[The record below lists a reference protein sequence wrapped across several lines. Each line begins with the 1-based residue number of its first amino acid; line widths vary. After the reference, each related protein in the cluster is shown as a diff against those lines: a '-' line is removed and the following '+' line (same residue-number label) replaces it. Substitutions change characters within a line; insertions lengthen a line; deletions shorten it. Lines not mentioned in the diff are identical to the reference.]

1 MSAPLTCFP
10 AYAGLFA
17 SLLLALACNAFLD
30 IGYGIFGV
38 EIVFWAAVFGWTLL
52 VGWRQHGQADERG
65 AGQQTM
71 VLLIGAAL
79 TILVFIPTWG
89 FPRAG
94 VYVLG
99 ILQASM
105 NCVTTT
111 RRQLHF
117 GLLVSAVMVMFAAAH
132 FRADWT
138 MLFYL
143 VPYIVAV
150 VFTLVSEQ
158 ISRRAR
164 DLREA
169 SLGTPDPAGQGL
181 AIAAATALILALAGF
196 LYMLTPQPGW
206 PHLFWRWGQPTNI
219 GFTDDPGESGRAGR
233 QPGGEA
239 GQGEGGQGGAGGRG
253 EGSGG
258 GRPEEAD
265 AGLEL
270 MPQWS
275 WPDARKMREAARRP
289 GMPGWQSGLIG
300 QLADAEEWVGKTC
313 SPLLAEI
320 RELLQKLAEWLR
332 EHRAAI
338 ADVLLALLALALLAA
353 LYYWL
358 LREVRAVTWVRT
370 RFDYLRLVAFDAG
383 APGASGAG
391 QFYRAMERLFA
402 LRETPRRANANTREF
417 LREATEFREVLPP
430 PAAELTGLFER
441 CRYGEKAPTAPER
454 QRMRDLYRALFRALG

>member
-138 MLFYL
+138 MLFYF
-143 VPYIVAV
+143 VPYLLAV
-150 VFTLVSEQ
+150 VFTLV
-158 ISRRAR
+158 
-164 DLREA
+164 
-169 SLGTPDPAGQGL
+169 
-181 AIAAATALILALAGF
+181 
-196 LYMLTPQPGW
+196 
-206 PHLFWRWGQPTNI
+206 
-219 GFTDDPGESGRAGR
+219 
-233 QPGGEA
+233 
-239 GQGEGGQGGAGGRG
+239 
-253 EGSGG
+253 
-258 GRPEEAD
+258 
-265 AGLEL
+265 
-270 MPQWS
+270 
-275 WPDARKMREAARRP
+275 
-289 GMPGWQSGLIG
+289 
-300 QLADAEEWVGKTC
+300 AE
-313 SPLLAEI
+313 
-320 RELLQKLAEWLR
+320 
-332 EHRAAI
+332 
-338 ADVLLALLALALLAA
+338 
-353 LYYWL
+353 
-358 LREVRAVTWVRT
+358 
-370 RFDYLRLVAFDAG
+370 
-383 APGASGAG
+383 
-391 QFYRAMERLFA
+391 
-402 LRETPRRANANTREF
+402 
-417 LREATEFREVLPP
+417 
-430 PAAELTGLFER
+430 
-441 CRYGEKAPTAPER
+441 
-454 QRMRDLYRALFRALG
+454 

>member
-1 MSAPLTCFP
+1 MSASLTYFP

-65 AGQQTM
+65 AGQQKV
-71 VLLIGAAL
+71 VLLIGAVL
-79 TILVFIPTWG
+79 SILVFIPTWG

-94 VYVLG
+94 VYILG
-99 ILQASM
+99 ILQAGM

-169 SLGTPDPAGQGL
+169 SLGTAWARPIPPARASPSPPRPRSSSPSPLPSTWSRHNRAGPTCSRAGGSRPTSASRTTPANSDAPAASPAAMPAGVK
-181 AIAAATALILALAGF
+181 AGKVV
-196 LYMLTPQPGW
+196 
-206 PHLFWRWGQPTNI
+206 
-219 GFTDDPGESGRAGR
+219 
-233 QPGGEA
+233 
-239 GQGEGGQGGAGGRG
+239 
-253 EGSGG
+253 
-258 GRPEEAD
+258 PEEA
-265 AGLEL
+265 G
-270 MPQWS
+270 
-275 WPDARKMREAARRP
+275 R
-289 GMPGWQSGLIG
+289 
-300 QLADAEEWVGKTC
+300 
-313 SPLLAEI
+313 
-320 RELLQKLAEWLR
+320 
-332 EHRAAI
+332 
-338 ADVLLALLALALLAA
+338 ALAAA
-353 LYYWL
+353 GP
-358 LREVRAVTWVRT
+358 T
-370 RFDYLRLVAFDAG
+370 RP
-383 APGASGAG
+383 APD
-391 QFYRAMERLFA
+391 R
-402 LRETPRRANANTREF
+402 N
-417 LREATEFREVLPP
+417 
-430 PAAELTGLFER
+430 
-441 CRYGEKAPTAPER
+441 
-454 QRMRDLYRALFRALG
+454 